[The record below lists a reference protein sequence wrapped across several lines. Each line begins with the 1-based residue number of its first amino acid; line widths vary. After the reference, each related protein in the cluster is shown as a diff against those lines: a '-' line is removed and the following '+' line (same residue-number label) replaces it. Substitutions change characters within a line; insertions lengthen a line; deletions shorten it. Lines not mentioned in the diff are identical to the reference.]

1 MKKKKLFFFLIF
13 ILGTV
18 YLCLPAPKNFPDL
31 PNSLRSTE
39 PGDTIQIP
47 GVSAYYTDTSRKEV
61 VDFYFK
67 YFSRSPFWGI
77 PLITYKVNHP
87 PERIREVL
95 RETQQ
100 STYVEEIIHP
110 FRESVFV
117 SGFEWENDPFT
128 PPKSRIKNIL
138 LVDGKVYKFK
148 VTLFYQESKLWP
160 RLLIFYLSLFLF
172 YLILEEYSKILTKTF
187 SIFKKMDKKDGKA

>member
-18 YLCLPAPKNFPDL
+18 YLCLPAPKKFPDL

-47 GVSAYYTDTSRKEV
+47 GVSAYYTDTSRREV

-148 VTLFYQESKLWP
+148 VTLFYQESKLWQ